1 MWIDPV
7 DAEQISSRL
16 FGRLLRTSATF
27 RRTRCVLAGGS
38 RV

>member
-16 FGRLLRTSATF
+16 FGRLLRTSAAF